1 MILKIFHI
9 QKVHRPTVY
18 CLVNYIHVWAMKP
31 VLFTTSSDIS
41 FLYINLNAYSV
52 HTRKS
57 YFDESIVK
65 K

>member
-31 VLFTTSSDIS
+31 VLFTTSSDI
-41 FLYINLNAYSV
+41 YNI
-52 HTRKS
+52 KS
-57 YFDESIVK
+57 KSLIEFCH
-65 K
+65 